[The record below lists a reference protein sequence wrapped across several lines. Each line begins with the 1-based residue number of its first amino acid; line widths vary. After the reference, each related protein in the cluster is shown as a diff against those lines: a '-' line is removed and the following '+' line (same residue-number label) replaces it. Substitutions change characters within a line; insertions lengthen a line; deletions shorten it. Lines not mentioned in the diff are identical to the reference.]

1 MSRNNVLEKYIIDL
15 CSPTLASL
23 KTASLINC
31 YFINEKQLE
40 KDMAE
45 LNLLLNG
52 KGIKIQTLR
61 KSKKS
66 VLIYVYRI
74 DMLAKDLMK
83 PGVKEVLTYYGY
95 DSTEPEKA
103 IEKLK
108 MRLSETTEFPHEI
121 GLFLGYP
128 VSLKVALRQ
137 RLRWSKGHLQAFAES
152 GWGLFKNIFIDTHT
166 QRYDDDKWYNYTW
179 RTIRHRFMS
188 FDTFAQL
195 LPKNIINIFRWIIV
209 YLILYPFFCSQFGL
223 DNIRILYN
231 STWLAHAITHIFGDI
246 TVSLPAGAET
256 YVLTILIEIWV
267 RIYYRIGLYFFKTL
281 EAVYLFI
288 IENKRMPKISI
299 WKKILYCFTWPTFDI
314 IGRYTQY
321 VALFKK
327 VEWKPIPHKSEITID
342 DISQD

>member
-95 DSTEPEKA
+95 DSTEPEMA

-108 MRLSETTEFPHEI
+108 MRLSETTQFPHEI

-128 VSLKVALRQ
+128 VGDVVGFIKNKGKNFKCCGCWKVYCDQCEAERRFELFNKCTRIYMEQWKAGKSVLKLTV
-137 RLRWSKGHLQAFAES
+137 
-152 GWGLFKNIFIDTHT
+152 
-166 QRYDDDKWYNYTW
+166 
-179 RTIRHRFMS
+179 
-188 FDTFAQL
+188 
-195 LPKNIINIFRWIIV
+195 V
-209 YLILYPFFCSQFGL
+209 
-223 DNIRILYN
+223 YN
-231 STWLAHAITHIFGDI
+231 S
-246 TVSLPAGAET
+246 
-256 YVLTILIEIWV
+256 YIL
-267 RIYYRIGLYFFKTL
+267 GL
-281 EAVYLFI
+281 
-288 IENKRMPKISI
+288 
-299 WKKILYCFTWPTFDI
+299 
-314 IGRYTQY
+314 
-321 VALFKK
+321 
-327 VEWKPIPHKSEITID
+327 
-342 DISQD
+342 